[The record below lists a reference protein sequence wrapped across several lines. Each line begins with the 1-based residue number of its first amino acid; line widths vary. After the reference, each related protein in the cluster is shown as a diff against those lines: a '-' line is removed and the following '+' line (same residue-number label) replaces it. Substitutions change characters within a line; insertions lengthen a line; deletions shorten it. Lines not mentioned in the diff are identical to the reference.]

1 MMPLCLFV
9 FCVSTIGKFTPAR
22 AKGAI
27 SVGATNVMDSLW
39 SQSNYGSCVDVM
51 APGEG
56 ITSSSFNG
64 DWKIETRSGTSMSA
78 PLVAGVIGLFLGE
91 SPDLKPDEIASL
103 IKLNAKSIIYTGSD
117 GKTYATKMARVGQDR
132 CTEYPFI
139 FSPIQSASP
148 SSSPSPTPSSS
159 PSPTPSSSP
168 SPSASPSPSPSPSPS
183 ASPSPISSP
192 SPSLR
197 VRAIENYHLDSYEP
211 EGSAEAFDPHYSGED
226 SYAGYSA
233 LQKYNTDYKFDSGAS
248 SSYRRDTSNSVEIT
262 SAREN
267 PSPPAVSPP
276 HKGHWEDHYVPVIVT
291 LDSKT
296 LPSPAGTTPNSPNA
310 LSKPTPSPSNLPFFG
325 NADAVYNDMFGSND
339 FNGRKIDDSSI
350 SSDKACFP
358 GDSIVEL
365 RSGVMKRMEEV
376 NIGDSLLVSC
386 NLYSLVFGFTHRLNN
401 SQIVS
406 KFVRLTIKG
415 QEKPFIATSGH
426 YVYLNEELKVIE
438 EAQIG
443 DFVTLGN
450 GRHAH
455 VIRVSTELHNG
466 LFNFQTV
473 HGDIVVNNVQA
484 STYTKSVEASAA
496 HAGLSIARVV
506 YSWLGLQ
513 MVSFHDGSFLAWLL
527 PYGSKRV

>member
-1 MMPLCLFV
+1 MPLCLFV
-9 FCVSTIGKFTPAR
+9 FCVPTTGKFTPAR

-56 ITSSSFNG
+56 ITSSSFHG

-78 PLVAGVIGLFLGE
+78 PLVAGVIGLLLGE

-103 IKLNAKSIIYTGSD
+103 IKLNAKPITYTGSD
-117 GKTYATKMARVGQDR
+117 GKTYATKMARVGQDH

-139 FSPIQSASP
+139 FSPIPSVSP
-148 SSSPSPTPSSS
+148 SSSPAPTPSSS
-159 PSPTPSSSP
+159 PSPTPTSSP
-168 SPSASPSPSPSPSPS
+168 SPSPLPSPSPSPSLS
-183 ASPSPISSP
+183 ASPSPRRSS

-197 VRAIENYHLDSYEP
+197 VRAVENYDLDSYEP
-211 EGSAEAFDPHYSGED
+211 RGSAEAVNPYYSEED

-233 LQKYNTDYKFDSGAS
+233 LQKYNPDEKFDSSAS
-248 SSYRRDTSNSVEIT
+248 SSYQRATSNSVEIT
-262 SAREN
+262 SAREK
-267 PSPPAVSPP
+267 PSPAVSSQR
-276 HKGHWEDHYVPVIVT
+276 KGNWEDYHVPAIVT
-291 LDSKT
+291 LDPKT
-296 LPSPAGTTPNSPNA
+296 LPSSAGSTLNSANA
-310 LSKPTPSPSNLPFFG
+310 LSKPTPSPSILPFFG
-325 NADAVYNDMFGSND
+325 DAYAVYNDMFSGND
-339 FNGRKIDDSSI
+339 FNGRESDVSSI

-365 RSGVMKRMEEV
+365 RGGAMKRMEEV
-376 NIGDSLLVSC
+376 HIGDSLLVSC

-406 KFVRLTIKG
+406 KFVRLTIEG

-426 YVYLNEELKVIE
+426 YVYLNEELKTIE

-443 DFVTLGN
+443 DVVTLGN

-466 LFNFQTV
+466 LFNFQTI
-473 HGDIVVNNVQA
+473 HGDIVVNSVQA

-527 PYGSKRV
+527 PYSSK